1 MKYLAS
7 FHTTLKVSRYLF
19 RALAVLLWLLIAFV
33 SVFYIVNAL
42 HEREAEIHQELNLNA
57 DQAQRYIQRTAD
69 VMKELKYVAGNRLS
83 AGDAVAQGQNGDMA
97 VPNFEPLYPDS
108 DCSAMSATWRNSLQ
122 SLAWFMRYWRE
133 NFFSASALYPLL
145 LLGSGKLFLSHFWL
159 RGGARVR

>member
-57 DQAQRYIQRTAD
+57 DQAQRYTSAWKSTSSSTA
-69 VMKELKYVAGNRLS
+69 KL
-83 AGDAVAQGQNGDMA
+83 
-97 VPNFEPLYPDS
+97 
-108 DCSAMSATWRNSLQ
+108 W
-122 SLAWFMRYWRE
+122 
-133 NFFSASALYPLL
+133 LL
-145 LLGSGKLFLSHFWL
+145 P
-159 RGGARVR
+159 R

>member
-83 AGDAVAQGQNGDMA
+83 AGVVYMFVQMDLALKLQ
-97 VPNFEPLYPDS
+97 LKLR
-108 DCSAMSATWRNSLQ
+108 CLNS
-122 SLAWFMRYWRE
+122 
-133 NFFSASALYPLL
+133 
-145 LLGSGKLFLSHFWL
+145 
-159 RGGARVR
+159 

>member
-1 MKYLAS
+1 LKYLAS

-69 VMKELKYVAGNRLS
+69 VIKELKYVAGNRLRQGGGS
-83 AGDAVAQGQNGDMA
+83 ARAKRRYRD
-97 VPNFEPLYPDS
+97 PNFEPLYPDS
-108 DCSAMSATWRNSLQ
+108 DCSAMSD
-122 SLAWFMRYWRE
+122 LA
-133 NFFSASALYPLL
+133 
-145 LLGSGKLFLSHFWL
+145 
-159 RGGARVR
+159 

>member
-83 AGDAVAQGQNGDMA
+83 AGAAVAQGQTGAMA
-97 VPNFEPLYPDS
+97 VCPTLNPCTPIPT
-108 DCSAMSATWRNSLQ
+108 A
-122 SLAWFMRYWRE
+122 
-133 NFFSASALYPLL
+133 
-145 LLGSGKLFLSHFWL
+145 
-159 RGGARVR
+159 AR

>member
-57 DQAQRYIQRTAD
+57 DQAQRFIQRTAALCSNCPSSSPEGPAPIIATC
-69 VMKELKYVAGNRLS
+69 VFIGMSHSCKVNYLY
-83 AGDAVAQGQNGDMA
+83 
-97 VPNFEPLYPDS
+97 NFCLIKVLFCIFDKS
-108 DCSAMSATWRNSLQ
+108 V
-122 SLAWFMRYWRE
+122 
-133 NFFSASALYPLL
+133 
-145 LLGSGKLFLSHFWL
+145 GKKK
-159 RGGARVR
+159 G